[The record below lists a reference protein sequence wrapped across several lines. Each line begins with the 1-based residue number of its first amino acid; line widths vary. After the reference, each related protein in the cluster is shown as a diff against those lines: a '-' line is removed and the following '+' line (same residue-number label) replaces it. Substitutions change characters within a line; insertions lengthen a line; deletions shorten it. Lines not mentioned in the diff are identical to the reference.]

1 MGPSVAYTVVFLISV
16 LGSRGSVPE
25 SRGSV
30 PESRGPSPAPVVL
43 TPQSL
48 DALHDYGA
56 ARGLSFVPL
65 ASGPTGG
72 LPAYD
77 AALVD
82 RLESELEQA
91 RTSLSA
97 LEEEAAKQRLGRI
110 EAELVAHPHL
120 PQVAFL
126 MAECLALKAQAAG
139 ATPQATEWREQ
150 REAIEGP
157 RALAFAEA
165 QSGAS
170 GGHTPMPLVLEGLAA
185 ADQVELDGQEQASG
199 ERRVNLLPGLHH
211 FRVLRAGRPVFAAF
225 RTVQVVQQALTLE
238 VPPLVPCSHDDLA
251 SVDARLLAAGAPP
264 PAGVACERFAIV
276 RPESNGV
283 SVALCGSKGCGP
295 FVHWQRRPKPAPF
308 APIASDRSRLPSWAS
323 FAIAG
328 AGAALATSLV
338 LWQSGALDRGQRTA
352 GTLEYGGLNP

>member
-1 MGPSVAYTVVFLISV
+1 MGPSVAYTVVFLFSV
-16 LGSRGSVPE
+16 SV
-25 SRGSV
+25 V
-30 PESRGPSPAPVVL
+30 VSRGPNPAPAVL
-43 TPQSL
+43 TPQGL

-56 ARGLSFVPL
+56 ARGLSFVALGPQPQL
-65 ASGPTGG
+65 SGRG

-82 RLESELEQA
+82 RLESELEHA

-97 LEEEAAKQRLGRI
+97 LEEEAAKERLGRI
-110 EAELVAHPHL
+110 EAELLAHPHL

-150 REAIEGP
+150 REALEGP
-157 RALAFAEA
+157 RALAFGET
-165 QSGAS
+165 QTAS
-170 GGHTPMPLVLEGLAA
+170 PAAGTPLPLALDGLALG
-185 ADQVELDGQEQASG
+185 DEVEVDGQGQARG
-199 ERRVNLLPGLHH
+199 ERRVSLLPGLHH

-225 RTVQVVQQALTLE
+225 RAVQAAEQRLRLE
-238 VPPLVPCSHDDLA
+238 VPPLAPCSHDDLA

-276 RPESNGV
+276 RPESSGV
-283 SVALCGSKGCGP
+283 SVALCGRKGCGP
-295 FVHWQRRPKPAPF
+295 LVHWQRRRKTAPF
-308 APIASDRSRLPSWAS
+308 TPIAIDRSRLPSWAG

-338 LWQSGALDRGQRTA
+338 LWQSGALDRGQRAA